1 MNAVTVNDDGLVLRL
16 YIQPK
21 ASRDSIV
28 GLHGDEVKVAITAPP
43 VDGQANSHLV
53 KFLGKQFRVAKS
65 QVVIEKGELGRHKQI
80 KIINPQQIPPEI
92 AACGKSDRF
101 TGNCRRLWSGGRC
114 AWRRAGHLLR
124 ALFR

>member
-1 MNAVTVNDDGLVLRL
+1 MSAVTRCEDGLVLRL

-43 VDGQANSHLV
+43 VDGQANSHLT

-65 QVVIEKGELGRHKQI
+65 RK
-80 KIINPQQIPPEI
+80 
-92 AACGKSDRF
+92 
-101 TGNCRRLWSGGRC
+101 
-114 AWRRAGHLLR
+114 RRAGPSQTGKNYSP
-124 ALFR
+124 ATDPAGNCGVN